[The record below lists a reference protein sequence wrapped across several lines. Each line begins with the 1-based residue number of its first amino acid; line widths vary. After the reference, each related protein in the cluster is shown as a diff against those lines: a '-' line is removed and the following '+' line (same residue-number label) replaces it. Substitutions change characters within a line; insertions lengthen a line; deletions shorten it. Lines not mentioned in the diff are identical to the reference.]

1 MRIGESTTIP
11 VPNGSI
17 QKALLFST
25 CGDDV
30 QILLVWDINAIFYK
44 ELLAPKSNIVS
55 LQAEN
60 GKLIISALRD
70 WANYSFF
77 VF

>member
-1 MRIGESTTIP
+1 MRTGESDTIP
-11 VPNGSI
+11 IPKGSI
-17 QKALLFST
+17 QKALLYLT

-30 QILLVWDINAIFYK
+30 QIFLAWDVNAIFYK

-70 WANYSFF
+70 WANYSFL